1 MYRIDTRTTQTR
13 APQLPHTSRNTN
25 PRVSTF
31 TRVIHRTN
39 VSRPQLRSTQMK
51 DKVMPHNSHV
61 KNKKTGVEDHHRI
74 SSISNKTKS
83 VTACIDSLK
92 SRTLNVNAVCAT
104 CGKCVFNS
112 NHDACV
118 SKYLND
124 VNARTKKP
132 KVVPIST
139 RKPKSQAN
147 KSVAT
152 YRKKTVASESTI
164 TNSKSYYRMLYE
176 KTSKSWKWWIAQQC
190 PSGYK
195 WVPKTKMKWVP
206 KVRNESVPKRVS
218 FAIDNVS
225 RITNVLK
232 ITNTLGSNL
241 SCIPS
246 SSNSLADCTTHPIHY
261 LVQGNITINRVY
273 YVEGLNHNLFS
284 VGQFCDADLE
294 VAFRK
299 STCFIRDLQGNDL
312 LTGNRGSDLY
322 TISLQETTS
331 STPICLMA
339 KASPTQAWLWHRRLS
354 HLNFD
359 YINLLS
365 KKDVVIGLPKLKYV
379 KDQLCSSCEVS
390 KAKRSSFKTKVV
402 PSSKGWLNLLHMD
415 LCGPMR
421 VASINGKKYIL
432 VIVDDYSRYTWTL
445 FLRSK
450 DETPEVLKD
459 FLTMIQRNL
468 QAPVIS
474 VRTDRGTEFLNKT
487 LNAFFKQ
494 EGIEHQTSTPRTPE
508 QNGVVKRRN
517 RTLVEAART
526 MLSASKLPLFF
537 WAEAIATACYTQN
550 RSIIIPTHEKTAYHI
565 INDRK
570 PSIKH
575 LHIFGCTC
583 YLTRDG
589 ENLDKMKEKGDPCIL
604 VGYSTQSKGYRVYNK
619 RTRLIVESIH
629 LRFDEIKEIS
639 ETSVANDPSG
649 LVPQ

>member
-1 MYRIDTRTTQTR
+1 MS
-13 APQLPHTSRNTN
+13 TSTG
-25 PRVSTF
+25 
-31 TRVIHRTN
+31 VIYKTN
-39 VSRPQLRSTQMK
+39 VIRPQLRSTQMK
-51 DKVMPHNSHV
+51 DKVVAKNNSQV
-61 KNKKTGVEDHHRI
+61 KFKKTEVEDHHRI

-83 VTACIDSLK
+83 VTACNDSLK
-92 SRTLNVNAVCAT
+92 SKTLNVNVVCAT
-104 CGKCVFNS
+104 CGK
-112 NHDACV
+112 
-118 SKYLND
+118 YQ
-124 VNARTKKP
+124 
-132 KVVPIST
+132 
-139 RKPKSQAN
+139 PKSQAN

-152 YRKKTVASESTI
+152 PPKKTVASESTI
-164 TNSKSYYRMLYE
+164 QKSKSYYRMLYE
-176 KTSKSWKWWIAQQC
+176 KTSKAWKWWIAQQC

-206 KVRNESVPKRVS
+206 KIKNENVKKRVS

-232 ITNTLGSNL
+232 LTNTLGSNL
-241 SCIPS
+241 SSVPS
-246 SSNSLADCTTHPIHY
+246 SSNSLADCSTHPIHY
-261 LVQGNITINRVY
+261 TVRFGNDQFAPILCYGDLDQGNITINRFY
-273 YVEGLNHNLFS
+273 YVKGLNHNLFS
-284 VGQFCDADLE
+284 VGQSCDTDLE

-299 STCFIRDLQGNDL
+299 STCFVRDLQGNDL
-312 LTGNRGSDLY
+312 LT
-322 TISLQETTS
+322 
-331 STPICLMA
+331 
-339 KASPTQAWLWHRRLS
+339 
-354 HLNFD
+354 
-359 YINLLS
+359 
-365 KKDVVIGLPKLKYV
+365 V
-379 KDQLCSSCEVS
+379 KG
-390 KAKRSSFKTKVV
+390 R
-402 PSSKGWLNLLHMD
+402 LNLLHMD

-421 VASINGKKYIL
+421 VESINGKKYIL

-459 FLTMIQRNL
+459 FLKMIQRNL
-468 QAPVIS
+468 QAQVIT

-487 LNAFFKQ
+487 LHAYFKE

-570 PSIKH
+570 PSIRH

-629 LRFDEIKEIS
+629 IKFDEIKEITKMS
-639 ETSVANDPSG
+639 IENSTSG
-649 LVPQ
+649 LILQR